1 MVARKSP
8 DLTRRERD
16 VLVAL
21 CRPADRAETFVEP
34 SSIREMAA
42 TLGVSDAAIKQH
54 LLNLYDKFELFEGE
68 DHRRVRL
75 ANIAMSAG
83 VIPRA
88 GPGEGSP
95 GADSVPAGGP
105 DRALADAREAVDLR
119 NWPRG
124 FDLLSAADKRLT
136 LSAADLEALGE
147 LALWTGLHEDS
158 IGARQRA
165 YAIHVKEANN
175 RRAGAV
181 ALALVVNNV
190 IRLQFAPAAGWLAK
204 AKRHLEQEADCV
216 EQGTLAFTQSL
227 LAFAT
232 GNPDEGLVLAK
243 RAFDY
248 GERFGDADLRG
259 LGLALQGYALVQLG
273 RLEEAHGF
281 FDEAMASATDGEL
294 GPIATGMVYCR
305 TICACLESLDYRRA
319 LEWTNA
325 VDKVASDRCTAGF
338 FGDCRTHR
346 ASINVFRGEWAKGE
360 SEARIAS
367 EESERSDLAH
377 SGMAL
382 YDVGLVRLR
391 VGDFQDAEEAFR
403 RALECGTNPQPGL
416 ALLQFARGDAAGAMQ
431 SIRGAVK
438 EAPPGSLRRARL
450 LPATV
455 DIASAVGDASE
466 ARSAADELAELARK
480 FRTIALEASAAAAQG
495 TAAGMEG
502 DAAAAVAHFRRA
514 CRLWLEV
521 QAPYDVAAARTGL
534 ASALGKLGDLTTAR
548 MELDAARSSFERL
561 GAKPELAPGN
571 RAARGNCLVSK
582 SRI

>member
-1 MVARKSP
+1 MVARGSP
-8 DLTRRERD
+8 NLTRRERD
-16 VLVAL
+16 VLAAL
-21 CRPADRAETFVEP
+21 CRPAGRAETFVEP
-34 SSIREMAA
+34 ASIREMAE

-54 LLNLYDKFELFEGE
+54 LLNLYDKFDLFEGE

-75 ANIAMSAG
+75 ANMVISTG
-83 VIPRA
+83 VIAREGA
-88 GPGEGSP
+88 GASRR
-95 GADSVPAGGP
+95 GAAIDPAGGP
-105 DRALADAREAVDLR
+105 DRALSEAREAIDLR

-124 FDLLSAADKRLT
+124 YDLFSAADKRLA
-136 LSAADLEALGE
+136 LSAADLEALGKS
-147 LALWTGLHEDS
+147 ALWTGLHEDS

-165 YAIHVKEANN
+165 YAIHVKEGNN

-190 IRLQFAPAAGWLAK
+190 IRLQFAPASGWLAK
-204 AKRHLEQEADCV
+204 GKRHLEEEPDCV
-216 EQGTLAFTQSL
+216 EKGTLAFTQSL

-232 GNPDEGLVLAK
+232 GNPEEGLALAK
-243 RAFDY
+243 RAFDH

-273 RLEEAHGF
+273 RIEEANGF

-346 ASINVFRGEWAKGE
+346 ASISVFRGDWAKGE
-360 SEARIAS
+360 SEARIAC

-382 YDVGLVRLR
+382 YDVGVVRLR
-391 VGDFQDAEEAFR
+391 VGDLEGAEEAFR
-403 RALECGTNPQPGL
+403 RALECGTNPQPGV
-416 ALLQFARGDAAGAMQ
+416 ALLQFARGDAAGALL
-431 SIRGAVK
+431 SIAGAVK

-450 LPATV
+450 LPALV
-455 DIASAVGDASE
+455 EIARAVGDMVG
-466 ARSAADELAELARK
+466 ARNAADELVELARK
-480 FRTIALEASAAAAQG
+480 FRTIALEASAAAALG
-495 TAAGMEG
+495 MAAEMEG
-502 DAAAAVAHFRRA
+502 DAAAAVAQFRKA

-534 ASALGKLGDLTTAR
+534 ASALSKLGDRTAAR

-561 GAKPELAPGN
+561 GAEPDTR
-571 RAARGNCLVSK
+571 RAARLLEAIV
-582 SRI
+582 